1 MGRMLDALK
10 ALEAR
15 SPAETAAVPSLE
27 VPPSERMPEPTGP
40 PAKSAAAAAQPTGE
54 SADLLSSS
62 INWDKVLDDTT
73 SLVDDA
79 VEMFGLPP
87 LAAEDPLEMAPAPAT
102 QRVSEVPLAPQ
113 AAALRPVAAPPLL
126 PTRPAARRP
135 TLHAPP
141 FETCT
146 LPLAGEP
153 AECYLEA
160 AARIC
165 DQGASNYSNVLLFVS
180 ADRGSD
186 ACFSMPELARAF
198 ALQLA
203 GDVLLIDGD
212 LREGRLS
219 KQVSRPGAGMVE
231 AMLGQAQWPDLI
243 HPTNVAQID
252 FVARGVGQVPT
263 FERPQFGWSALRPL
277 YRAVVIGPANQAEP
291 ETLWLAARCDAVY
304 FVLSRLHT
312 RRSNATAAVN
322 ALRAGGANVA
332 GCIVVND

>member
-10 ALEAR
+10 ALDSRTPVEPPV
-15 SPAETAAVPSLE
+15 PAQPSAMPAVIP
-27 VPPSERMPEPTGP
+27 VPVES
-40 PAKSAAAAAQPTGE
+40 SAAMPV
-54 SADLLSSS
+54 DMPVNPVDMPVNPV
-62 INWDKVLDDTT
+62 NWDKMLDDTAA
-73 SLVDDA
+73 LVDDA
-79 VEMFGLPP
+79 IGMFGLPP
-87 LAAEDPLEMAPAPAT
+87 LVVEDPLVTAPEPILVA
-102 QRVSEVPLAPQ
+102 
-113 AAALRPVAAPPLL
+113 AAPPETT
-126 PTRPAARRP
+126 PAPVRPAPRR
-135 TLHAPP
+135 TTRHAPS
-141 FETCT
+141 FESCT
-146 LPLAGEP
+146 LPIVGDTADF
-153 AECYLEA
+153 YLEA
-160 AARIC
+160 AARIS
-165 DQGASNYSNVLLFVS
+165 DQGSNNYSNVLLFVS

-186 ACFSMPELARAF
+186 ASFSMPSLAHAF
-198 ALQLA
+198 AMQLA

-243 HPTNVAQID
+243 HPTNIARID
-252 FVARGVGQVPT
+252 FVARGAGQVPT

-277 YRAVVIGPANQAEP
+277 YRAVLIGPANQAEP

>member
-10 ALEAR
+10 ALDAR
-15 SPAETAAVPSLE
+15 TPVD
-27 VPPSERMPEPTGP
+27 P
-40 PAKSAAAAAQPTGE
+40 PAHPQTLESAATVEKSAEPPVETPV
-54 SADLLSSS
+54 SPV
-62 INWDKVLDDTT
+62 NWHKLLDDTA

-87 LAAEDPLEMAPAPAT
+87 LVLEDPLESLPSPVVVAPAASLPETLSSVPAP
-102 QRVSEVPLAPQ
+102 R
-113 AAALRPVAAPPLL
+113 
-126 PTRPAARRP
+126 RPAV
-135 TLHAPP
+135 HAPA
-141 FETCT
+141 FESCT
-146 LPLAGEP
+146 LPIVGEP
-153 AECYLEA
+153 AEYYLEA

-165 DQGASNYSNVLLFVS
+165 DQGSNNYSNVLLFVS

-186 ACFSMPELARAF
+186 ACFSMPELAHAF
-198 ALQLA
+198 TLQLA

-243 HPTNVAQID
+243 HPTNIARID
-252 FVARGVGQVPT
+252 FVARGSGQVPT

-277 YRAVVIGPANQAEP
+277 YRAVLIGPANQAEP

>member
-1 MGRMLDALK
+1 LPSRP
-10 ALEAR
+10 
-15 SPAETAAVPSLE
+15 SP
-27 VPPSERMPEPTGP
+27 
-40 PAKSAAAAAQPTGE
+40 
-54 SADLLSSS
+54 
-62 INWDKVLDDTT
+62 
-73 SLVDDA
+73 
-79 VEMFGLPP
+79 
-87 LAAEDPLEMAPAPAT
+87 
-102 QRVSEVPLAPQ
+102 
-113 AAALRPVAAPPLL
+113 
-126 PTRPAARRP
+126 RRP
-135 TLHAPP
+135 THPAPS
-141 FETCT
+141 FESCT
-146 LPLAGEP
+146 LPIVGNP
-153 AECYLEA
+153 ADYYLEA

-186 ACFSMPELARAF
+186 ACFSMPELAQAF

-203 GDVLLIDGD
+203 GDVLLVDGD

-219 KQVSRPGAGMVE
+219 KQVSHPGAGMVE

-243 HPTNVAQID
+243 HPTNIARID
-252 FVARGVGQVPT
+252 FVTRGSGQVPT

-277 YRAVVIGPANQAEP
+277 YRAVLIGPANQAEP

-304 FVLSRLHT
+304 FVISRLHT